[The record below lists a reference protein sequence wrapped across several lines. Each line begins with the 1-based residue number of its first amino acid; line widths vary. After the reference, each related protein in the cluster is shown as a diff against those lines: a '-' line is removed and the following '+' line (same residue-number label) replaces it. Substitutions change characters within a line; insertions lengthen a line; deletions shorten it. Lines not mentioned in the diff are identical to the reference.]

1 MQQQFRETHKLH
13 SCLSESLKI
22 SVSINSQTH
31 QAQVTL
37 TRQQPNNQQ
46 TELPDLIPRTAK
58 RTSSD
63 CYSTAL
69 KRTPPFYAIT
79 LSPEEFDSLRYF
91 LPVVDNFYQYYLYV
105 YNKPSSIGKPYFRST
120 TDQSSAKARASNN

>member
-13 SCLSESLKI
+13 SCLSESLQI

-46 TELPDLIPRTAK
+46 TELPDLIRRIAK

-63 CYSTAL
+63 SYSAA
-69 KRTPPFYAIT
+69 RTPPFYAIT

-91 LPVVDNFYQYYLYV
+91 LPVFDNFYQYYLYV

>member
-1 MQQQFRETHKLH
+1 MQQQLRETHKLH
-13 SCLSESLKI
+13 SCLSESLQI
-22 SVSINSQTH
+22 SVSISSQTH

-63 CYSTAL
+63 CYSAAL

-120 TDQSSAKARASNN
+120 TDQSSAKARESNN

>member
-1 MQQQFRETHKLH
+1 M
-13 SCLSESLKI
+13 
-22 SVSINSQTH
+22 
-31 QAQVTL
+31 A
-37 TRQQPNNQQ
+37 QQ
-46 TELPDLIPRTAK
+46 TAAYTK
-58 RTSSD
+58 RPNCVNITRSFIAIVFYEASSD
-63 CYSTAL
+63 CYSAAL

-105 YNKPSSIGKPYFRST
+105 YNKPPSIGKPYFRST

>member
-37 TRQQPNNQQ
+37 TRQQPINQQ

-63 CYSTAL
+63 CYSTVL

-120 TDQSSAKARASNN
+120 TDQSSAKARVSNN